1 MHVVLAGGGSAGH
14 ISPALAVAAALR
26 RLDPTIGLTF
36 LGTEE
41 GLEARLIPEAGYDIA
56 MIPRVPL
63 PRELTPRLLTVPGR
77 LAGAVKAAS
86 AVLAKVGADVLVG
99 LGGYVAMPAYLA
111 AKRQK
116 VPVVVHEQNARPGIA
131 NRFAASLVTTN
142 VAVSFPNTP
151 LRHGVHVGLPIRRE
165 IATLDRQDL
174 RPMARAAFGFTQKS
188 PTLLVTG
195 GSQGSQR
202 INQAVSGAAPALAE
216 AGIQV
221 LHHYGQDKQIDV
233 ELPPNAPRYVALPYI
248 DRMDLAYAAADLAIA
263 RAGAN
268 TVTELAAVGLP
279 AVFCPYPVGN
289 GEQRLNARPVVEAGG
304 GVMVDDAALTPEWVR
319 TNVIALINDTARLAA
334 MSKAARDLLPADADD
349 RLAEMVMKVAG
360 KGSSEVRR

>member
-1 MHVVLAGGGSAGH
+1 M
-14 ISPALAVAAALR
+14 
-26 RLDPTIGLTF
+26 
-36 LGTEE
+36 
-41 GLEARLIPEAGYDIA
+41 AR
-56 MIPRVPL
+56 
-63 PRELTPRLLTVPGR
+63 
-77 LAGAVKAAS
+77 
-86 AVLAKVGADVLVG
+86 VGADVLVG

-111 AKRQK
+111 ARRQK

-131 NRFAASLVTTN
+131 NRFAASLITSN
-142 VAVSFPNTP
+142 VAISFPNTP
-151 LRHGVHVGLPIRRE
+151 LRHGVHLGLPIRRE
-165 IATLDRQDL
+165 IAQLDRDGL
-174 RPMARAAFGFTQKS
+174 RLLARAAFGFTPNA

-202 INQAVSGAAPALAE
+202 INAAVVGAAPALAE

-221 LHHYGQDKQIDV
+221 LHHYGQNNEVNV
-233 ELPPNAPRYVALPYI
+233 ELPPDAPRYVALPYI

-319 TNVIALINDTARLAA
+319 TNVIALVTDPARLAA
-334 MSKAARDLLPADADD
+334 MSKVAMDLVPADADE
-349 RLAEMVMKVAG
+349 RLAELVMKVAG